1 MSIYIRR
8 PEWFRDLM
16 RAEIAASEKRV
27 YTRIKENALGEVCE
41 RLELDGIDG
50 RLDGIDERME
60 SMAEDVRKSPLI
72 EAEIREINQTQLR
85 MAP

>member
-41 RLELDGIDG
+41 RLELRVSWDFAQETG
-50 RLDGIDERME
+50 RLRRSGAIY
-60 SMAEDVRKSPLI
+60 
-72 EAEIREINQTQLR
+72 
-85 MAP
+85 